1 MAHNSNLKVSFKIK
15 RLRTI
20 YILFWFL
27 LAYIIAALVWWF
39 IALSQQNKIMTDYK
53 LGELNKPDIAYQQK
67 ANKINAEKRRKTA
80 QYIGEGLTFF
90 LLIIVGA
97 VVVFRAVRRQFVQSQ
112 QQQNFMMAITHE
124 LKTPIAITKLNL
136 ETLQKHTLQREQ
148 QEQII
153 INTLQEAN
161 RLNSL
166 CNNLLL
172 ASQIEAGYK
181 LTYEEINLKE
191 LINECVQDY
200 VMRFPKRII
209 ETHTIETYYFSGDKL
224 MLQMAINNLLD
235 NAIKYSSKEKKIE
248 VVLEKLSSEIIIL
261 IKDEGN
267 GIPDEEKSKIFDKF
281 YRIGDREKSG
291 AKGTG
296 LGLYLT
302 KKIVE
307 QHKGKIG
314 ISDNVTGG
322 SIFKISL
329 QENS

>member
-1 MAHNSNLKVSFKIK
+1 MAQSSQFIASFKIK

-53 LGELNKPDIAYQQK
+53 LGELSKSEGHYQQK
-67 ANKINAEKRRKTA
+67 VNKISEEKKRKTA
-80 QYIGEGLTFF
+80 QYIGEGVTFL

-136 ETLQKHTLQREQ
+136 ETLQKHSLQPQ
-148 QEQII
+148 QQQHII
-153 INTLQEAN
+153 TNTLQEAN

-166 CNNLLL
+166 CNNLLF
-172 ASQIEAGYK
+172 ASQIEAGYT

-191 LINECVQDY
+191 LVNECVQDY
-200 VMRFPKRII
+200 VIRFPKRII
-209 ETHTIETYYFSGDKL
+209 EAEIVENFFFAGDKL

-235 NAIKYSSKEKKIE
+235 NAIKYSSKEKKVE
-248 VVLEKLSSEIIIL
+248 VGLRQEGSEIIIYV
-261 IKDEGN
+261 KDEGQ
-267 GIPDEEKSKIFDKF
+267 GIPDEEKIKIFDKF
-281 YRIGDREKSG
+281 YRIGNRHTSG

-302 KKIVE
+302 KKIIE
-307 QHKGKIG
+307 QHRGKIT
-314 ISDNVTGG
+314 ISNNEMEG
-322 SIFKISL
+322 STFKIYLKRS
-329 QENS
+329 